1 MTSLLDVL
9 KETDL
14 RVGFPN
20 TFRSLASREILDRT
34 TLQQRLLL
42 CLYGLG
48 TNAGLKRMLAG
59 DTTLSYRALL
69 YVRRRFIQQTA
80 LRAAIAQVVNA
91 TRAVRR
97 PDIGGEGTPACASD
111 AKKFGAW
118 DQNLMTEWHSR
129 YGGRGVMIYWHGEK
143 KAACIYSQLKR
154 CSSSAVAAMIEGV
167 LRHCTTLE
175 IEQQ

>member
-9 KETDL
+9 KETEW

-20 TFRSLASREILDRT
+20 PFRSLASRELLDRT
-34 TLQQRLLL
+34 TLPPRLLL

-48 TNAGLKRMLAG
+48 TNAGVQRMLAG
-59 DTTLSYRALL
+59 DTTLSYRALR

-80 LRAAIAQVVNA
+80 RRAAIAQVGNA
-91 TRAVRR
+91 TRALRR

-111 AKKFGAW
+111 AKTFGAW
-118 DQNLMTEWHSR
+118 DQNVMTEWHSR

-143 KAACIYSQLKR
+143 KAACSYAQLKR
-154 CSSSAVAAMIEGV
+154 CSSSAGAAMIAGV

-175 IEQQ
+175 IEPQ